1 MSTKRL
7 STNTPDLYSL
17 SSVIPEHLRDNQ
29 LFLDFVEAYFE
40 WMQND
45 VTSPGSIINKLT
57 EVRNIDTVEEVF
69 IQYLQREYAISIPN
83 VSKADKR
90 KLYKQVNDIYRSKG
104 STPSYEALFNLM
116 FNEQI
121 ELYFPRVDL
130 LKPSDGK
137 WDNTD
142 RRYLNNNGFLSD
154 RKYIQDSYYYQDF
167 SYVIKTGQT
176 IERWRDTVK
185 KLLHPSGFAFFG
197 QINIFSTSS
206 INTVKSP
213 MIQPGSAA
221 GKPEALPLISNLVR
235 MPSVNTRFNKY
246 RTVTPIIDV
255 HANTFGGTNGWLD
268 SIKFNYNVSIQNF
281 AGLTIDEATYNTVSN
296 SVPGAEIVIS

>member
-7 STNTPDLYSL
+7 STNTQDLYAL

-29 LFLDFVEAYFE
+29 MFLDFVEAYFE
-40 WMQND
+40 WLQAD
-45 VTSPGSIINKLT
+45 VTSPGFIINKLND
-57 EVRNIDTVEEVF
+57 VRDIDTVEEVF

-83 VSKADKR
+83 ISKADKR

-176 IERWRDTVK
+176 IEYWKDTVK

-206 INTVKSP
+206 INTIKSP
-213 MIQPGSAA
+213 LYQPGSAA

-235 MPSVNTRFNKY
+235 MPSANMHFSNY
-246 RTVTPIIDV
+246 RKIMPDV
-255 HANTFGGTNGWLD
+255 RRQINTFGGTNAWLD
-268 SIKFNYNVSIQNF
+268 YIKFNYSKPIENF
-281 AGLTIDEATYNTVSN
+281 AHLTIEQATYNTVSN
-296 SVPGAEIVIS
+296 SVPGVEIVIS